1 MYNFCP
7 IWDKSFIFVRLFSVY
22 KVFTYQNLLIRID
35 YKYKKRGIKMK
46 NNKGFTLIELLVVVA
61 IIGILAAV
69 GVVAYNGYTSAAK
82 KNASKSIHANVVKV
96 LASETKKC
104 SLGGGTIL
112 KNNNGQGGM
121 GCDTYA
127 TNVAAATGAAPS
139 IVLLVQTTNEGKVF
153 TDKNPHTPS
162 KDVTTDGVTES
173 VPNYAVGASSSGLGS
188 TVLTA
193 NVNTI
198 TVTTTW
204 DPDSDP
210 LVDTISLE

>member
-1 MYNFCP
+1 
-7 IWDKSFIFVRLFSVY
+7 
-22 KVFTYQNLLIRID
+22 
-35 YKYKKRGIKMK
+35 MK

-112 KNNNGQGGM
+112 KNNDASGGLT
-121 GCDTYA
+121 CDAYTTA
-127 TNVAAATGAAPS
+127 VTAENAGTTIVTLVQSTNV
-139 IVLLVQTTNEGKVF
+139 GKVF

-162 KDVTTDGVTES
+162 TTTTDDKGES
-173 VPNYAVGASSSGLGS
+173 STSVNYAVGSTGVGS
-188 TVLTA
+188 TVLA
-193 NVNTI
+193 GDGNTI
-198 TVTTTW
+198 SVTTTW
-204 DPDSDP
+204 DTDSASDP
-210 LVDTISLE
+210 LKDTVSLE

>member
-1 MYNFCP
+1 
-7 IWDKSFIFVRLFSVY
+7 
-22 KVFTYQNLLIRID
+22 
-35 YKYKKRGIKMK
+35 MK

-112 KNNNGQGGM
+112 KNNDGSGGM
-121 GCDTYA
+121 TCDTYA
-127 TNVAAATGAAPS
+127 TNVAAAAGAASS
-139 IVLLVQTTNEGKVF
+139 IVTLVQTTNVGKVF
-153 TDKNPHTPS
+153 ADKNPHTPS
-162 KDVTTDGVTES
+162 KDVTANNETKS
-173 VPNYAVGASSSGLGS
+173 VPNYAVGSTGVGS
-188 TVLTA
+188 TVLSA
-193 NVNTI
+193 VVNTI

-204 DPDSDP
+204 DSDSDP

>member
-1 MYNFCP
+1 
-7 IWDKSFIFVRLFSVY
+7 
-22 KVFTYQNLLIRID
+22 
-35 YKYKKRGIKMK
+35 MK

-112 KNNNGQGGM
+112 KNNDGTGGIS
-121 GCDTYA
+121 CDDYTA
-127 TNVAAATGAAPS
+127 AVTASNAGTTIVTLVQSTNV
-139 IVLLVQTTNEGKVF
+139 GKVF

-162 KDVTTDGVTES
+162 TTTTDDAGES
-173 VPNYAVGASSSGLGS
+173 STSVNYAVGSTGVGS
-188 TVLTA
+188 TVLLGTT
-193 NVNTI
+193 NSI
-198 TVTTTW
+198 KITTTW
-204 DPDSDP
+204 ESGSDP
-210 LVDTISLE
+210 MVDNISLE

>member
-1 MYNFCP
+1 M
-7 IWDKSFIFVRLFSVY
+7 KS
-22 KVFTYQNLLIRID
+22 
-35 YKYKKRGIKMK
+35 
-46 NNKGFTLIELLVVVA
+46 NKGFTLIELLVVDA

-69 GVVAYNGYTSAAK
+69 GVVAYNGYTAAAK

-112 KNNNGQGGM
+112 KNNDGTGGQA
-121 GCDTYA
+121 CTTYSA
-127 TNVAAATGAAPS
+127 NVALDTGAGTPL
-139 IVLLVQTTNEGKVF
+139 ITLVQTTNVGKVF
-153 TDKNPHTPS
+153 VDKNPHTPTKS
-162 KDVTTDGVTES
+162 DGTT
-173 VPNYAVGASSSGLGS
+173 NYAVGGVAGVGA

-193 NVNTI
+193 SVNTI

-204 DPDSDP
+204 DTGKT

>member
-1 MYNFCP
+1 M
-7 IWDKSFIFVRLFSVY
+7 
-22 KVFTYQNLLIRID
+22 
-35 YKYKKRGIKMK
+35 
-46 NNKGFTLIELLVVVA
+46 LVVVA

-112 KNNNGQGGM
+112 QNNDASGGITCSAYSTAVT
-121 GCDTYA
+121 GDTA
-127 TNVAAATGAAPS
+127 GTT
-139 IVLLVQTTNEGKVF
+139 IVTLVQTTNVGKVF

-162 KDVTTDGVTES
+162 STDASTGATS
-173 VPNYAVGASSSGLGS
+173 ANYAVGSTGVGS
-188 TVLTA
+188 TVLSGSE
-193 NVNTI
+193 NTI

-204 DPDSDP
+204 DTGET
-210 LVDTISLE
+210 LVDTVSLE

>member
-1 MYNFCP
+1 
-7 IWDKSFIFVRLFSVY
+7 
-22 KVFTYQNLLIRID
+22 
-35 YKYKKRGIKMK
+35 MK

-104 SLGGGTIL
+104 SLGGGTVL
-112 KNNNGQGGM
+112 KNNDGTGGIT
-121 GCDTYA
+121 CSDYSTA
-127 TNVAAATGAAPS
+127 VTGSTAGTT
-139 IVLLVQTTNEGKVF
+139 IVTLVQTTNVGKVF

-162 KDVTTDGVTES
+162 KDVTTDGATSS

-193 NVNTI
+193 DVNTI

-204 DPDSDP
+204 DSDSDP

>member
-1 MYNFCP
+1 
-7 IWDKSFIFVRLFSVY
+7 
-22 KVFTYQNLLIRID
+22 
-35 YKYKKRGIKMK
+35 MK

-112 KNNNGQGGM
+112 KNNDGTGGIT
-121 GCDTYA
+121 CDDYSTA
-127 TNVAAATGAAPS
+127 VTASNAGTT
-139 IVLLVQTTNEGKVF
+139 IVTLVQTTNVGKVF

-162 KDVTTDGVTES
+162 STATADDGTTSTS
-173 VPNYAVGASSSGLGS
+173 VNYAVGSSGVGS
-188 TVLTA
+188 TVLLGTT
-193 NVNTI
+193 NTI
-198 TVTTTW
+198 KVTTTW
-204 DPDSDP
+204 ESGTDPM
-210 LVDTISLE
+210 VDTISLE